1 MSRGE
6 TDYKAD
12 ELDSIINV
20 IGLRPND
27 PLDGFGGMALQ
38 ENLEEITCRIMT
50 WRDSQSSNMLH

>member
-12 ELDSIINV
+12 ELDSLINV

-27 PLDGFGGMALQ
+27 PLDGFGGEVLFKV
-38 ENLEEITCRIMT
+38 
-50 WRDSQSSNMLH
+50 